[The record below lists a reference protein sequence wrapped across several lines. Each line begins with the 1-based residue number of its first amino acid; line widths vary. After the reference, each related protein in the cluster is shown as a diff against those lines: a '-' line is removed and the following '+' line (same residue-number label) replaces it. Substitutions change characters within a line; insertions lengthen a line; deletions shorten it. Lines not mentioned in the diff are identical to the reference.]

1 MKALPTKPHLPS
13 KRRFEIVPEN
23 MRANGIWFLIAK
35 HSVVYLKMNLTSL
48 FGLLGGLLVLAFGA
62 NRLFR
67 WTRIPD
73 VVVLMATG
81 VLIGPLLGW
90 ARPDQFKDVT
100 HAFGTL
106 ALILILFE
114 GGLDLNIRETVS
126 HFPGGLL
133 FGVLAYGLTTFFA
146 GLVASASLGI
156 NHRDGLLAGAAIGC
170 TSSTIV
176 LPVLQQWKAEKS
188 VKIILLLESTL
199 GDILGVLT
207 VGFLIHSHQA
217 GGSVVG
223 DFLTGFFSQVAI
235 SLVASLLIGFGWSRL
250 LPYLSEQQFWQ
261 VLTFSMVLLLYAGT
275 ERLGGSGLLAVL
287 GFGLALSNLSG
298 RRSLIPPA
306 YRFSQVNSEHHE
318 QILNFH
324 AELSFLVRTFFFVLI
339 GVVVELS
346 GLRPIWPVLLGVT
359 GVIFLA
365 RWISIQ
371 LSRWSW
377 RGLGE
382 SDREKILWML
392 PRGLITIVLAIE
404 IVEVRGQSMAFL
416 PPMSFAVIL
425 LTNLILVFGSIRT
438 STMAVT
444 ELPEL
449 LDSARESAAE
459 EPPITDSL

>member
-1 MKALPTKPHLPS
+1 L
-13 KRRFEIVPEN
+13 IPE
-23 MRANGIWFLIAK
+23 
-35 HSVVYLKMNLTSL
+35 HSVVYSEMNLTYL
-48 FGLLGGLLVLAFGA
+48 FGLLGGLLVLAFAA

-67 WTRIPD
+67 WTLIPD

-81 VLIGPLLGW
+81 VVIGPVLGW
-90 ARPDQFKDVT
+90 ARADQFRDVT
-100 HAFGTL
+100 HAFGTM

-114 GGLDLNIRETVS
+114 GGLDLKIRETIS

-133 FGVLAYGLTTFFA
+133 FGVLVYALTTFSA
-146 GLVASASLGI
+146 GWIASASLHI
-156 NHRDGLLAGAAIGC
+156 SRQDGLLAGAVVGC

-176 LPVLQQWKAEKS
+176 LPVLQQWKAEKA

-207 VGFLIHSHQA
+207 VGFLLGTHRV

-223 DFLTGFFSQVAI
+223 DFLTGFFSQVVI
-235 SLVASLLIGFGWSRL
+235 SLGVSFLIGLAWSRL

-275 ERLGGSGLLAVL
+275 ESLGGSGLLAVL
-287 GFGLALSNLSG
+287 GFGLTLSNVSGG
-298 RRSLIPPA
+298 RRSVVPTLFQ
-306 YRFSQVNSEHHE
+306 FSQGGAGAHE

-346 GLRPIWPVLLGVT
+346 GLRPIWPLLMGVT
-359 GVIFLA
+359 AVIFLA
-365 RWISIQ
+365 RWVSIQ
-371 LSRWSW
+371 FSRWTW
-377 RGLGE
+377 RDLKN

-404 IVEVRGQSMAFL
+404 VIEVRGLSMAFL
-416 PPMSFAVIL
+416 APMSLAVVL

-438 STMAVT
+438 SKMALT
-444 ELPEL
+444 ELPEAVN
-449 LDSARESAAE
+449 SAGGSRE
-459 EPPITDSL
+459 

>member
-1 MKALPTKPHLPS
+1 
-13 KRRFEIVPEN
+13 
-23 MRANGIWFLIAK
+23 
-35 HSVVYLKMNLTSL
+35 MNLTYL
-48 FGLLGGLLVLAFGA
+48 FGLLGGLLVLAFVA

-81 VLIGPLLGW
+81 VVIGPILGW

-114 GGLDLNIRETVS
+114 GGLDLNIRETLS

-133 FGVLAYGLTTFFA
+133 FGVLTYALATFSIGF
-146 GLVASASLGI
+146 VASYSFGI
-156 NHRDGLLAGAAIGC
+156 SRADGLLAGAVLGC

-176 LPVLQQWKAEKS
+176 LPVLQQWKSGKA

-207 VGFLIHSHQA
+207 VGFLIGSHPAGHSA
-217 GGSVVG
+217 VG
-223 DFLTGFFSQVAI
+223 DFLAGFFSQVAI
-235 SLVASLLIGFGWSRL
+235 SLGVSFLIGLAWSRL

-275 ERLGGSGLLAVL
+275 ESLGGSGLLAVL
-287 GFGLALSNLSG
+287 GFGLTLSNLSG
-298 RRSLIPPA
+298 GRGSVVPTL
-306 YRFSQVNSEHHE
+306 FQLSQGGGEAHE

-346 GLRPIWPVLLGVT
+346 GLRPIWLLLLGVT
-359 GVIFLA
+359 GAIFLA

-371 LSRWSW
+371 LCRWSW
-377 RGLGE
+377 NGLGL

-392 PRGLITIVLAIE
+392 PRGLITIVLALE
-404 IVEVRGQSMAFL
+404 VVDVRGQSMSFL
-416 PPMSFAVIL
+416 SPMAFAVIL
-425 LTNLILVFGSIRT
+425 VTNLLLVFGSIRT
-438 STMAVT
+438 KKMAT
-444 ELPEL
+444 SESEEPG
-449 LDSARESAAE
+449 ESAGLTKNAINTE
-459 EPPITDSL
+459 TGSM

>member
-1 MKALPTKPHLPS
+1 M
-13 KRRFEIVPEN
+13 
-23 MRANGIWFLIAK
+23 IAE
-35 HSVVYLKMNLTSL
+35 HSVVYSEMNLTSL
-48 FGLLGGLLVLAFGA
+48 FGLLGGLLVLAFAA

-81 VLIGPLLGW
+81 VVIGPILGW
-90 ARPDQFKDVT
+90 ARADQFRDVT

-114 GGLDLNIRETVS
+114 GGLDLKIRETIS

-133 FGVLAYGLTTFFA
+133 FGVLVYALTTFST
-146 GLVASASLGI
+146 GWIASASLHI
-156 NHRDGLLAGAAIGC
+156 SRQDGLLAGAVIGC

-176 LPVLQQWKAEKS
+176 LPVLQQWKAEKA

-207 VGFLIHSHQA
+207 VGFLLGAHRV

-235 SLVASLLIGFGWSRL
+235 SLGVSFLIGLAWSRL

-275 ERLGGSGLLAVL
+275 ESLGGSGLLAVL
-287 GFGLALSNLSG
+287 GFGLTLSNVSG
-298 RRSLIPPA
+298 GRPSVVPTFFQ
-306 YRFSQVNSEHHE
+306 FSQGGAGAHE

-346 GLRPIWPVLLGVT
+346 GLRPIWPLLMGVT
-359 GVIFLA
+359 GGIFLA
-365 RWISIQ
+365 RWVSIQ
-371 LSRWSW
+371 ISRWTW
-377 RGLGE
+377 RGLGNA
-382 SDREKILWML
+382 DREKILWML

-404 IVEVRGQSMAFL
+404 VIEVRGLSMAFL
-416 PPMSFAVIL
+416 APMSFAVVL

-438 STMAVT
+438 SKMAGPESS
-444 ELPEL
+444 EL
-449 LDSARESAAE
+449 AE
-459 EPPITDSL
+459 FAERAKE

>member
-1 MKALPTKPHLPS
+1 
-13 KRRFEIVPEN
+13 
-23 MRANGIWFLIAK
+23 LIAE
-35 HSVVYLKMNLTSL
+35 HGVVYLEMNLTSL
-48 FGLLGGLLVLAFGA
+48 FGLLGGLLVLAFVA

-81 VLIGPLLGW
+81 VMIGPVLGW
-90 ARPDQFKDVT
+90 ARADQFKDVT

-114 GGLDLNIRETVS
+114 GGLDLNIRETIS

-133 FGVLAYGLTTFFA
+133 FGVLAYGLTTLSA

-156 NHRDGLLAGAAIGC
+156 SLRDGLLAGAVVGC

-176 LPVLQQWKAEKS
+176 LPVLQQWKAEKA

-207 VGFLIHSHQA
+207 VGFLIRSHQA
-217 GGSVVG
+217 GGSAVG

-235 SLVASLLIGFGWSRL
+235 SLAVSFLIGFGWSRL

-298 RRSLIPPA
+298 GRRSLIPASYP
-306 YRFSQVNSEHHE
+306 FLGDGNEHHE

-365 RWISIQ
+365 RWVSIQ

-377 RGLGE
+377 RGLGPG
-382 SDREKILWML
+382 DREKILWML

-404 IVEVRGQSMAFL
+404 IVEVRGQPMSFL
-416 PPMSFAVIL
+416 PPMAFAVIL

-438 STMAVT
+438 SKMAPT
-444 ELPEL
+444 EMPEF
-449 LDSARESAAE
+449 AEPAGESGADAPSVPE
-459 EPPITDSL
+459 SP

>member
-1 MKALPTKPHLPS
+1 
-13 KRRFEIVPEN
+13 
-23 MRANGIWFLIAK
+23 LIAE
-35 HSVVYLKMNLTSL
+35 HSVVYSKMNLTAL

-81 VLIGPLLGW
+81 VVLGPVLGW
-90 ARPDQFKDVT
+90 ARADQFKDVT

-114 GGLDLNIRETVS
+114 GGLDLNIRETLS

-133 FGVLAYGLTTFFA
+133 FGVVVYGLTTFSA
-146 GLVASASLGI
+146 GLIASASLRI
-156 NHRDGLLAGAAIGC
+156 NSRDGMLAGAVVGC

-176 LPVLQQWKAEKS
+176 LPVLQQWKSEKA
-188 VKIILLLESTL
+188 VEIVLLLESTL

-207 VGFLIHSHQA
+207 VGFLIRSHQA
-217 GGSVVG
+217 GGSAVG

-235 SLVASLLIGFGWSRL
+235 SLVASFLIGFGWSRL

-287 GFGLALSNLSG
+287 GFGLAISNLSG
-298 RRSLIPPA
+298 GRRSLVPTS
-306 YRFSQVNSEHHE
+306 FQLSQGGAGAHE

-339 GVVVELS
+339 GAVVELS
-346 GLRPIWPVLLGVT
+346 GLRPIWPLLLGLT

-365 RWISIQ
+365 RWVSIQ
-371 LSRWSW
+371 LCRWTW
-377 RGLGE
+377 RGLGA

-404 IVEVRGQSMAFL
+404 VVEVRGQSMSFL

-438 STMAVT
+438 NRMASTEM
-444 ELPEL
+444 PEEI
-449 LDSARESAAE
+449 ESAGRSDVQT
-459 EPPITDSL
+459 PPISDSH

>member
-1 MKALPTKPHLPS
+1 M
-13 KRRFEIVPEN
+13 
-23 MRANGIWFLIAK
+23 IAE
-35 HSVVYLKMNLTSL
+35 HSVVYSEMNLTAL

-81 VLIGPLLGW
+81 VVLGPVLGW
-90 ARPDQFKDVT
+90 ARADQFKDVT

-114 GGLDLNIRETVS
+114 GGLDLNIRETLS

-133 FGVLAYGLTTFFA
+133 FGVVVYGLTTFSA
-146 GLVASASLGI
+146 GLIASASLRI
-156 NHRDGLLAGAAIGC
+156 NSRDGMLAGAVVGC

-176 LPVLQQWKAEKS
+176 LPVLQQWKAEKA
-188 VKIILLLESTL
+188 VKIVLLLESTL

-207 VGFLIHSHQA
+207 VGFLIRSHGA
-217 GGSVVG
+217 GGSAVG

-235 SLVASLLIGFGWSRL
+235 SLVASFLIGFGWSRL

-287 GFGLALSNLSG
+287 GFGLAISNLSG
-298 RRSLIPPA
+298 GRRSLVPTIFQ
-306 YRFSQVNSEHHE
+306 FSQGGAGAHE

-339 GVVVELS
+339 GAVVQLS
-346 GLRPIWPVLLGVT
+346 GLRPIWPLLLGLT
-359 GVIFLA
+359 GVIYLA
-365 RWISIQ
+365 RWVSIQ
-371 LSRWSW
+371 LCRWTW
-377 RGLGE
+377 RGLGA

-404 IVEVRGQSMAFL
+404 VVEVRGQSMSFL

-438 STMAVT
+438 NRMASMEIPGEAESIGGLQAKT
-444 ELPEL
+444 PSIS
-449 LDSARESAAE
+449 DS
-459 EPPITDSL
+459 P

>member
-1 MKALPTKPHLPS
+1 
-13 KRRFEIVPEN
+13 
-23 MRANGIWFLIAK
+23 
-35 HSVVYLKMNLTSL
+35 MNLTAL

-81 VLIGPLLGW
+81 VVLGPVLGW
-90 ARPDQFKDVT
+90 ARADQFKDVT

-114 GGLDLNIRETVS
+114 GGLDLNIRETLS

-133 FGVLAYGLTTFFA
+133 FGVVVYGLTTFSA
-146 GLVASASLGI
+146 GLIASASLRI
-156 NHRDGLLAGAAIGC
+156 NSRDGMLAGAVVGC

-176 LPVLQQWKAEKS
+176 LPVLQQWKSEKA
-188 VKIILLLESTL
+188 VEIVLLLESTL

-207 VGFLIHSHQA
+207 VGFLIRSHQA
-217 GGSVVG
+217 GGSAVG

-235 SLVASLLIGFGWSRL
+235 SLVASFLIGFGWSRL

-287 GFGLALSNLSG
+287 GFGLAISNLSG
-298 RRSLIPPA
+298 GRRSLVPTS
-306 YRFSQVNSEHHE
+306 FQLSQGGAGAHE

-339 GVVVELS
+339 GAVVELS
-346 GLRPIWPVLLGVT
+346 GLRPIWPLLLGLT

-365 RWISIQ
+365 RWVSIQ
-371 LSRWSW
+371 LCRWTW
-377 RGLGE
+377 RGLGP

-404 IVEVRGQSMAFL
+404 VVEVRGQSMSFL

-438 STMAVT
+438 NRMASTEM
-444 ELPEL
+444 PEEIEPAGRS
-449 LDSARESAAE
+449 DVQT
-459 EPPITDSL
+459 PPISDSH

>member
-1 MKALPTKPHLPS
+1 
-13 KRRFEIVPEN
+13 
-23 MRANGIWFLIAK
+23 
-35 HSVVYLKMNLTSL
+35 MNLTSL

-81 VLIGPLLGW
+81 VVIGPILGW

-114 GGLDLNIRETVS
+114 GGLDLNIRETIS

-133 FGVLAYGLTTFFA
+133 FGVLVYGLTTFLA
-146 GLVASASLGI
+146 GLVVSASLHI
-156 NHRDGLLAGAAIGC
+156 SHRDGLLAGAAIGC

-176 LPVLQQWKAEKS
+176 LPVLQQWKTEKG

-207 VGFLIHSHQA
+207 VGFLIRAHQ
-217 GGSVVG
+217 GGGTAVG

-235 SLVASLLIGFGWSRL
+235 SLVASFLIGFGWSRL

-275 ERLGGSGLLAVL
+275 ERFGGSGLLAVL
-287 GFGLALSNLSG
+287 GFGLALSNLTGG
-298 RRSLIPPA
+298 RQSLVPTFFQFTQGGA
-306 YRFSQVNSEHHE
+306 EAHE

-346 GLRPIWPVLLGVT
+346 GLRPIWPVLLSVT
-359 GVIFLA
+359 GIIFLA
-365 RWISIQ
+365 RWMSIQ
-371 LSRWSW
+371 VCRWTW

-404 IVEVRGQSMAFL
+404 IVEVRGQPMAFL

-438 STMAVT
+438 SKAATAV
-444 ELPEL
+444 LPEQVERAGES
-449 LDSARESAAE
+449 DENAPPASGSA
-459 EPPITDSL
+459 

>member
-1 MKALPTKPHLPS
+1 
-13 KRRFEIVPEN
+13 
-23 MRANGIWFLIAK
+23 
-35 HSVVYLKMNLTSL
+35 MNLTSL
-48 FGLLGGLLVLAFGA
+48 FGLLGGLLVLAFAA

-81 VLIGPLLGW
+81 VLIGPVLHWVQAG
-90 ARPDQFKDVT
+90 QFREVT

-114 GGLDLNIRETVS
+114 GGLDLNIRETID

-133 FGVLAYGLTTFFA
+133 FGILTFALTTA
-146 GLVASASLGI
+146 LVGWVSSRSLAI
-156 NHRDGLLAGAAIGC
+156 PMHDGLLVGAIVGC

-176 LPVLQQWKAEKS
+176 LPVLQQWKVEKP

-207 VGFLIHSHQA
+207 VGFLLSFHAPS
-217 GGSVVG
+217 GSVVG

-235 SLVASLLIGFGWSRL
+235 SLLAAVLIGFGWTRL

-287 GFGLALSNLSG
+287 GFGLALSNLPSKQKE
-298 RRSLIPPA
+298 LIPA
-306 YRFSQVNSEHHE
+306 WFQFSVPGNAHHE

-339 GVVVELS
+339 GVVVQLS
-346 GLRPIWPVLLGVT
+346 GLRPIWPLLLGVI
-359 GVIFLA
+359 GAIYLA
-365 RWISIQ
+365 RWVSIQ
-371 LSRWSW
+371 LSRWAW
-377 RGLGE
+377 REVCGA
-382 SDREKILWML
+382 DREKILWML

-404 IVEVRGQSMAFL
+404 IVEARGPSMEFL
-416 PPMSFAVIL
+416 GALSFAVIL
-425 LTNLILVFGSIRT
+425 LTNLMLVFGSVRT
-438 STMAVT
+438 QRTTVANAQQPMA
-444 ELPEL
+444 
-449 LDSARESAAE
+449 LDQ
-459 EPPITDSL
+459 EPGEPFTASSDAH

>member
-1 MKALPTKPHLPS
+1 
-13 KRRFEIVPEN
+13 
-23 MRANGIWFLIAK
+23 
-35 HSVVYLKMNLTSL
+35 MNLTYL
-48 FGLLGGLLVLAFGA
+48 FGLLGGLLVLAFAA

-81 VLIGPLLGW
+81 VVIGPVLGW

-106 ALILILFE
+106 AFILILFE
-114 GGLDLNIRETVS
+114 GGLDLKIRETIG

-133 FGVLAYGLTTFFA
+133 FGVLAYALTTFSA
-146 GLVASASLGI
+146 GLMASSILGI
-156 NHRDGLLAGAAIGC
+156 NRLDGLLAGAVIGC

-176 LPVLQQWKAEKS
+176 LPVLQQWKAEKA
-188 VKIILLLESTL
+188 VKIILLVESTL

-207 VGFLIHSHQA
+207 VGFLLQSHHA

-235 SLVASLLIGFGWSRL
+235 SLGVSFLIGLAWSRL
-250 LPYLSEQQFWQ
+250 LPYLSDQQFWQ

-275 ERLGGSGLLAVL
+275 EALGGSGLLAVL
-287 GFGLALSNLSG
+287 GFGLTLSNLTGG
-298 RRSLIPPA
+298 RRDLVPTLFQ
-306 YRFSQVNSEHHE
+306 FSQGGAGAHE

-346 GLRPIWPVLLGVT
+346 GLRPIWPLLMGIT
-359 GVIFLA
+359 AVIFLA

-377 RGLGE
+377 RGLGD

-404 IVEVRGQSMAFL
+404 VIEVRGASMAFL
-416 PPMSFAVIL
+416 APMSFAVVL

-438 STMAVT
+438 SKMTSA

-449 LDSARESAAE
+449 NESATESGTESPSVSSA
-459 EPPITDSL
+459 P

>member
-1 MKALPTKPHLPS
+1 
-13 KRRFEIVPEN
+13 
-23 MRANGIWFLIAK
+23 
-35 HSVVYLKMNLTSL
+35 MNLTSL

-81 VLIGPLLGW
+81 VLIGPILGW

-133 FGVLAYGLTTFFA
+133 FGVLTYGLTTFFA
-146 GLVASASLGI
+146 GLVVSASLGI

-176 LPVLQQWKAEKS
+176 LPVLQQWNAEKA

-235 SLVASLLIGFGWSRL
+235 SLLVSLLIGFGWSRF

-306 YRFSQVNSEHHE
+306 YRFSQVTSEHHE

-346 GLRPIWPVLLGVT
+346 GLRPIWPVLLGAT

-365 RWISIQ
+365 RWLSIQ
-371 LSRWSW
+371 LSRWTW

-438 STMAVT
+438 SKTAPA
-444 ELPEL
+444 ELSGPGEP
-449 LDSARESAAE
+449 AAE
-459 EPPITDSL
+459 LDAAEPPASGSL

>member
-1 MKALPTKPHLPS
+1 
-13 KRRFEIVPEN
+13 
-23 MRANGIWFLIAK
+23 
-35 HSVVYLKMNLTSL
+35 MNLTSL

-81 VLIGPLLGW
+81 VLIGPVLHW
-90 ARPDQFKDVT
+90 AHADQFKDVT

-114 GGLDLNIRETVS
+114 GGLDLNIRETID

-133 FGVLAYGLTTFFA
+133 FGVLTFALTTALVGF
-146 GLVASASLGI
+146 VASRSLGI
-156 NHRDGLLAGAAIGC
+156 TQNDGLLVGAIVGC

-176 LPVLQQWKAEKS
+176 LPVLQQWKVEKS

-207 VGFLIHSHQA
+207 VGFLLAYHAPS
-217 GGSVVG
+217 GSVVG

-235 SLVASLLIGFGWSRL
+235 SLVASVLIGFGWTRL

-261 VLTFSMVLLLYAGT
+261 VLTFSMVLLLYSGT
-275 ERLGGSGLLAVL
+275 ERLGGSGLLSVL
-287 GFGLALSNLSG
+287 GFGLALSNLPS
-298 RRSLIPPA
+298 RRKEILPVWFQIAAPESA
-306 YRFSQVNSEHHE
+306 HHE
-318 QILNFH
+318 RILNFH

-339 GVVVELS
+339 GVVVQLS
-346 GLRPIWPVLLGVT
+346 GLRPIWPLLM
-359 GVIFLA
+359 GVIGAIYLA
-365 RWISIQ
+365 RWVSIQ

-377 RGLGE
+377 RGVLPA
-382 SDREKILWML
+382 DREKILWML

-404 IVEVRGQSMAFL
+404 IVEARGESMQFL
-416 PPMSFAVIL
+416 QAMSFAVIL
-425 LTNLILVFGSIRT
+425 LTNLILVFGSVRT
-438 STMAVT
+438 QRTAAN
-444 ELPEL
+444 
-449 LDSARESAAE
+449 DSAADTAPEQESQGALSSPADV
-459 EPPITDSL
+459 P

>member
-1 MKALPTKPHLPS
+1 
-13 KRRFEIVPEN
+13 
-23 MRANGIWFLIAK
+23 
-35 HSVVYLKMNLTSL
+35 MNLTYL
-48 FGLLGGLLVLAFGA
+48 FGLLGGLLVLAFVA

-81 VLIGPLLGW
+81 VVIGPILNW
-90 ARPDQFKDVT
+90 ARPDQLKDVT

-114 GGLDLNIRETVS
+114 GGLDLKIRETIG

-133 FGVLAYGLTTFFA
+133 FGVLAYGLTTFSA
-146 GLVASASLGI
+146 GRIASASLHI
-156 NHRDGLLAGAAIGC
+156 SRLDGLLAGAVVGC

-176 LPVLQQWKAEKS
+176 LPVLQQWKAEKA

-207 VGFLIHSHQA
+207 VGFLLRTHQLA

-235 SLVASLLIGFGWSRL
+235 SLSVSLLIGLAWSRL
-250 LPYLSEQQFWQ
+250 LPYLSDQQFWQ

-275 ERLGGSGLLAVL
+275 ETLGGSGLLAVL
-287 GFGLALSNLSG
+287 GFGLTLSNISG
-298 RRSLIPPA
+298 ASRDLAPSLFD
-306 YRFSQVNSEHHE
+306 FSQGGGEAHE

-346 GLRPIWPVLLGVT
+346 GLRPIWPLLMGVT
-359 GVIFLA
+359 AVIYLA
-365 RWISIQ
+365 RWVSIQ

-377 RGLGE
+377 RGLGS

-404 IVEVRGQSMAFL
+404 VIEVRGHSMVFL
-416 PPMSFAVIL
+416 APMSFAVVL

-438 STMAVT
+438 SKMAST
-444 ELPEL
+444 ELSEPV
-449 LDSARESAAE
+449 ESTGGAQE
-459 EPPITDSL
+459 VEP

>member
-1 MKALPTKPHLPS
+1 
-13 KRRFEIVPEN
+13 
-23 MRANGIWFLIAK
+23 
-35 HSVVYLKMNLTSL
+35 MNLTSL
-48 FGLLGGLLVLAFGA
+48 FGLLGGLLVLAFVA

-81 VLIGPLLGW
+81 VVIGPVLGW
-90 ARPDQFKDVT
+90 ARPEQFKDVT

-114 GGLDLNIRETVS
+114 GGLDLNIRETLS

-133 FGVLAYGLTTFFA
+133 FGVMAYGLTTVSA
-146 GLVASASLGI
+146 GLLASASLGI
-156 NHRDGLLAGAAIGC
+156 SRHDGMLAGAVVGC

-176 LPVLQQWKAEKS
+176 LPVLQQWKS
-188 VKIILLLESTL
+188 QQGVKIILLLESTL

-207 VGFLIHSHQA
+207 VGFLIGSHHA
-217 GGSVVG
+217 GGSAVG

-235 SLVASLLIGFGWSRL
+235 SLGVSFLIGLAWTRL
-250 LPYLSEQQFWQ
+250 LPLLSEQQFWQ

-275 ERLGGSGLLAVL
+275 ESLGGSGLLAVL
-287 GFGLALSNLSG
+287 GFGLTISNLSG
-298 RRSLIPPA
+298 GRASLVPA
-306 YRFSQVNSEHHE
+306 LFEFSRGESGAHE

-339 GVVVELS
+339 GAVVELS
-346 GLRPIWPVLLGVT
+346 GLRPIWPLLMGLT

-365 RWISIQ
+365 RWGSIQ
-371 LSRWSW
+371 LCRWTW
-377 RGLGE
+377 RGFGAA
-382 SDREKILWML
+382 DREKILWMM

-404 IVEVRGQSMAFL
+404 VVEVRGHGMEFL

-425 LTNLILVFGSIRT
+425 LTNLILVFGSIR
-438 STMAVT
+438 SNRMAT
-444 ELPEL
+444 EASSAIAEAAGTPEASPP
-449 LDSARESAAE
+449 SASSA
-459 EPPITDSL
+459 T

>member
-1 MKALPTKPHLPS
+1 
-13 KRRFEIVPEN
+13 
-23 MRANGIWFLIAK
+23 LITV
-35 HSVVYLKMNLTSL
+35 HSVVYLLMNLTYL
-48 FGLLGGLLVLAFGA
+48 FGLLGGLLVLAFVA

-81 VLIGPLLGW
+81 VLIGPVLGW

-114 GGLDLNIRETVS
+114 GGLDLKIRETIS

-133 FGVLAYGLTTFFA
+133 FGVLVYALTTFSA
-146 GLVASASLGI
+146 GWIASASLHI
-156 NHRDGLLAGAAIGC
+156 SRQDGLLAGAVIGC

-176 LPVLQQWKAEKS
+176 LPVLQQWKAEKA

-207 VGFLIHSHQA
+207 VGFLLGTHRA

-235 SLVASLLIGFGWSRL
+235 SLGVSFLIGLAWSRL
-250 LPYLSEQQFWQ
+250 LPNLSEQQFWQ

-275 ERLGGSGLLAVL
+275 ESLGGSGLLAVL
-287 GFGLALSNLSG
+287 GFGLTLSNVSGG
-298 RRSLIPPA
+298 RRSVVPSLFQI
-306 YRFSQVNSEHHE
+306 SQGGAGAHE

-346 GLRPIWPVLLGVT
+346 GLRPIWPLLIAVT
-359 GVIFLA
+359 GAIFLA
-365 RWISIQ
+365 RWVSIQ
-371 LSRWSW
+371 LSRWTW
-377 RGLGE
+377 RGLGNA
-382 SDREKILWML
+382 DREKILWML

-404 IVEVRGQSMAFL
+404 VIEVRGMSMAFL
-416 PPMSFAVIL
+416 APMSFAVVL

-438 STMAVT
+438 SKMVPA
-444 ELPEL
+444 ELPEP
-449 LDSARESAAE
+449 AESAGV
-459 EPPITDSL
+459 

>member
-1 MKALPTKPHLPS
+1 
-13 KRRFEIVPEN
+13 
-23 MRANGIWFLIAK
+23 
-35 HSVVYLKMNLTSL
+35 MNLNSL

-81 VLIGPLLGW
+81 VVIGPVLGW
-90 ARPDQFKDVT
+90 AHPDQFKEVT

-114 GGLDLNIRETVS
+114 GGLDLNIRETLS

-133 FGVLAYGLTTFFA
+133 FGVVSYGLTA
-146 GLVASASLGI
+146 VAVGLVASASLGMTR
-156 NHRDGLLAGAAIGC
+156 RDGLLAGAVVGC

-176 LPVLQQWKAEKS
+176 LPVLQQWKAKKS

-207 VGFLIHSHQA
+207 VGFLIGVHRS

-223 DFLTGFFSQVAI
+223 DFLSGFFSQVAI
-235 SLVASLLIGFGWSRL
+235 SLGVAFLIGFGWSRL

-287 GFGLALSNLSG
+287 GFGLALSNLPG
-298 RRSLIPPA
+298 ERRTILPTLFQI
-306 YRFSQVNSEHHE
+306 SQPSSEPHE

-339 GVVVELS
+339 GVVVQLS
-346 GLRPIWPVLLGVT
+346 GLRPIWPLMLGVI
-359 GVIFLA
+359 GAIYLA

-371 LSRWSW
+371 LCRWSW
-377 RGLGE
+377 RDIGP

-392 PRGLITIVLAIE
+392 PRGLITIVLALE
-404 IVEVRGQSMAFL
+404 VVDVRGKSMEFL
-416 PPMSFAVIL
+416 PAMSFAAIL
-425 LTNLILVFGSIRT
+425 LTNLILVFGSVRT
-438 STMAVT
+438 LKKPPLA
-444 ELPEL
+444 
-449 LDSARESAAE
+449 SAAMVE
-459 EPPITDSL
+459 AAPQSGSESS